1 MSTVT
6 EIKEAIDR
14 LTPREY
20 CELMSALHPFEDDDW
35 DLQMKADAAAGRF
48 VAMNERAEQEYA
60 AGHTRPIRKII
71 EDRP

>member
-20 CELMSALHPFEDDDW
+20 CELMSALHPFEEDDW
-35 DLQMKADAAAGRF
+35 DRRMTADVAAGNF
-48 VAMNERAEQEYA
+48 VAMNEKAERCGAVASGE
-60 AGHTRPIRKII
+60 
-71 EDRP
+71 